1 MKHAKI
7 PPKRLVTETVRIDA
21 CRKGDEVDVSFTQK
35 GHYNSV
41 GRIVVS
47 KIKPIPGE
55 RVQVKYVQRYSSSKK
70 VMKTDLPADFMVERT
85 REAVETDDPEVGK
98 LEIRTAVHEGIP
110 YRAIDPEDDVDELLL
125 AAVQTGMG
133 EGRTISAGIDLAQA
147 IVQRIHAQAPRLTF
161 PGSPDGVHRAL
172 AHARMA
178 TEDPTVRAALASG
191 RVLTT
196 TKSDTPFTD
205 RLRAGPGPGK
215 SQALAMLAA
224 AEEMGDRHERRDPD
238 MEHMSGWLD
247 VLDAHGILQP
257 GAKDRLMGSIWT
269 EQELS
274 DGRPKPGSV
283 VIDG

>member
-21 CRKGDEVDVSFTQK
+21 CRKGDELDVSFTHK

-41 GRIVVS
+41 GRVVVS

-70 VMKTDLPADFMVERT
+70 VMKTDLPSDFMVERT
-85 REAVETDDPEVGK
+85 REAVEADGPGAGTIEV
-98 LEIRTAVHEGIP
+98 RTAVHDGIP

-147 IVQRIHAQAPRLTF
+147 IIQRVHAQAPGLMF
-161 PGSPDGVHRAL
+161 PGSPDGVHRTL
-172 AHARMA
+172 AHARILQ
-178 TEDPTVRAALASG
+178 EDAVRAIAASG
-191 RVLTT
+191 KTMMIHHAAMTML
-196 TKSDTPFTD
+196 DA
-205 RLRAGPGPGK
+205 AGHDQDK
-215 SQALAMLAA
+215 
-224 AEEMGDRHERRDPD
+224 DERRDPD
-238 MEHMSGWLD
+238 MERMNGWLD
-247 VLDAHGILQP
+247 ALDVHGILQP

-274 DGRPKPGSV
+274 DGRPRPGSV

>member
-1 MKHAKI
+1 MKHAKT

-21 CRKGDEVDVSFTQK
+21 CRKGDELDVSFTQK

-85 REAVETDDPEVGK
+85 REAVEADGPGAGKPEV
-98 LEIRTAVHEGIP
+98 RTAMHEGIP

-133 EGRTISAGIDLAQA
+133 EGRTVTAGIELAQA
-147 IVQRIHAQAPRLTF
+147 IVQRMHAKAPGLTF
-161 PGSPDGVHRAL
+161 PGSPDGVHRTL
-172 AHARMA
+172 AHAQTINDDA
-178 TEDPTVRAALASG
+178 VRAIAASG
-191 RVLTT
+191 KTMMIQHATL
-196 TKSDTPFTD
+196 S
-205 RLRAGPGPGK
+205 
-215 SQALAMLAA
+215 MLDATA
-224 AEEMGDRHERRDPD
+224 HGQDKDERRDPD
-238 MEHMSGWLD
+238 MERMGDWLD
-247 VLDAHGILQP
+247 ALDARGILQP

-269 EQELS
+269 EQEIS